1 MEERLQNIELH
12 LGHSVVPDNDSPSA
26 VYQRLRACE
35 DRILELEKVAPCREF
50 LHFLRLKKLAE
61 HQGISQ
67 SVDVDAA
74 LIAGM
79 VSLWLFAVYST
90 QLNGINSGAKEKS
103 DPGRKQ
109 KEKTWK
115 TRDC

>member
-79 VSLWLFAVYST
+79 EQRKSQT
-90 QLNGINSGAKEKS
+90 QVENKKRKHGKQETADTKTPKHSGAKKHRS
-103 DPGRKQ
+103 NK
-109 KEKTWK
+109 
-115 TRDC
+115 